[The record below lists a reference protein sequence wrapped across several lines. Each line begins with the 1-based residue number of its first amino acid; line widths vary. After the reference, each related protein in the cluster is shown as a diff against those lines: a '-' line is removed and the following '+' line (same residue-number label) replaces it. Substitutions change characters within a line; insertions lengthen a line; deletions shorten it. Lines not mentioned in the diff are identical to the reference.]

1 MSSTPTEDVL
11 QDVEAISRLRAVPT
25 ILRAI
30 AETTGL
36 RFTLVARVT
45 ENEWVACAV
54 HDEISFGLRPAGALA
69 VATTLCRKVRAIQ
82 APVAIDHAG
91 IFPDYCIHPTPRAY
105 GFESYIAVPLVRTDG
120 RYFGT
125 LCGLDPRPLPV
136 TQQKVMDMMR
146 HFSELISLQLAAD
159 AREQQT
165 QAELVKSEQTVQL
178 REQFVAVLSHDLRTP
193 LASVG
198 MSTELLLRRPLAD
211 ADRRSVERI
220 RISIRRM
227 ATMVSDL
234 LDLTRANLGSGLGV
248 VMAEVINLDRTLRHV
263 VSELEQ
269 AYPHRTVNVS
279 IGPIGTVR
287 CDRERLGQ
295 LLSNLVANA
304 LVHGAPDRPVDVRAE
319 RSAGPD
325 GDALLIEVR
334 NQGTPISADL
344 RERLFQPYTR
354 GGPGSPQGLGLG
366 LYIVKQ
372 ISDAH
377 GGSLEI
383 ESTTEHGTRF
393 RFTLPVAPSNL
404 LQLPHRSAG
413 SAPSRPRSVG
423 LALEA

>member
-1 MSSTPTEDVL
+1 MFSTSSADVL
-11 QDVEAISRLRAVPT
+11 RDVEAVSRLRAVPT
-25 ILRAI
+25 ILRVI
-30 AETTGL
+30 TETTGL
-36 RFTLVARVT
+36 RFTLIARVT

-54 HDEISFGLRPAGALA
+54 HDEISFGLTPGGALA
-69 VATTLCRKVRAIQ
+69 VATTLCKKVRAIE
-82 APVAIDHAG
+82 ALAMDHV
-91 IFPDYCIHPTPRAY
+91 HPTPRIY
-105 GFESYIAVPLVRTDG
+105 GFESYTSVPLFRTDG
-120 RYFGT
+120 RYFGM

-136 TQQKVMDMMR
+136 KKQKVMDMMR

-159 AREQQT
+159 AREQAAL
-165 QAELVKSEQTVQL
+165 AELMNSEQAAQL

-198 MSTELLLRRPLAD
+198 VSTEALLRRSLAD

-220 RISIRRM
+220 RTSVRRM
-227 ATMVSDL
+227 ATMVTDL
-234 LDLTRANLGSGLGV
+234 LDFTRAKLGSGLGV
-248 VMAEVINLDRTLRHV
+248 VMAEVTDLDKTLRHV

-269 AYPHRTVNVS
+269 ANPHRTVNLN

-287 CDRERLGQ
+287 CDGERLGQ
-295 LLSNLVANA
+295 LVSNLLANA

-334 NQGTPISADL
+334 NQGPAISANV

-354 GGPGSPQGLGLG
+354 GDLGSPQGLGLG

-377 GGSLEI
+377 GGSLAV
-383 ESTTEHGTRF
+383 ESTPENGTRF
-393 RFTLPVAPSNL
+393 LFTLPVARSSRVEPPL
-404 LQLPHRSAG
+404 AEEREPLHRRAYAG
-413 SAPSRPRSVG
+413 GSKAEVRGSP
-423 LALEA
+423 